1 MFKMWIAKGDEMTH
15 AEILDKIA
23 TVQSLM
29 LSYSLSGNEDRSA
42 MDKLE
47 KYEGELFDELEVEP

>member
-1 MFKMWIAKGDEMTH
+1 MTH

-23 TVQSLM
+23 TVQSMM
-29 LSYSLSGNEDRSA
+29 LSLSISGNEDTA
-42 MDKLE
+42 TMDTLE

>member
-1 MFKMWIAKGDEMTH
+1 MTH